1 MNFEEFAAKMRE
13 ADKQFP
19 LHLAARDGDLARAED
34 LIRANPNLAIQ
45 KNYMGDTPLHKAAQ
59 FGRGRAAQMAK
70 LLLSL
75 GKADVNARDS
85 SGKTAL
91 HRAVNNYEEEIEV
104 VKVLCENGAD
114 VSAKDSDGFTPLHEA
129 AGGKKDIV
137 ELLLA
142 YGADPNA
149 EDEIGV
155 TPLRN
160 ARDDEIAQL
169 LRRHGA
175 RE

>member
-1 MNFEEFAAKMRE
+1 MVAESR
-13 ADKQFP
+13 ADGQI
-19 LHLAARDGDLARAED
+19 A
-34 LIRANPNLAIQ
+34 
-45 KNYMGDTPLHKAAQ
+45 TV
-59 FGRGRAAQMAK
+59 
-70 LLLSL
+70 L

-137 ELLLA
+137 EMLLVWCR
-142 YGADPNA
+142 PK
-149 EDEIGV
+149 
-155 TPLRN
+155 
-160 ARDDEIAQL
+160 
-169 LRRHGA
+169 RRG
-175 RE
+175 